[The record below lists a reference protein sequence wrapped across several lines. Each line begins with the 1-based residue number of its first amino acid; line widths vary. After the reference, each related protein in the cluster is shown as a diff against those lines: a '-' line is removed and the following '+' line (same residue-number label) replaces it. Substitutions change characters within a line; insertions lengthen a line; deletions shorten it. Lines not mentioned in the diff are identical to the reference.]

1 MGNIFRHPRRR
12 PRRPYRGRNG
22 SQNLLNP
29 RWSSLSGI
37 QHKYRPGE
45 HNESY
50 RERIEELEGLSVLA
64 SVPGLKLDRLPAL
77 RDRHEHSGTR
87 RQPKGPLGFN
97 RYTLER
103 FRDFIDAT
111 VLSSPSRTAI
121 GAFLL
126 VIIFFTLALLLPIS
140 SNDGQPAPF
149 HHAFFT
155 STSAVT
161 VTGLT
166 TVSTAEQWSTF
177 RQAMILMA
185 CQVGGLGTLTIT
197 SLLALAIGRKMG
209 LRTKLIAQEDLNI
222 SRLGE
227 VGGIV
232 KSVSYAS
239 FSIEA
244 IIALVLIP
252 RFLTLGEDPFQA
264 IWHSI
269 FYSVSAFN
277 NAGFTP
283 HSDGIVP
290 YGHDLF
296 LLVPICIAVFLGSL
310 GFPVFMAI
318 QRNPFRPRHW
328 SLTAKLTVVTTLFFF
343 VFGAFFWGLFEWNN
357 PATIGG
363 YSPGEKVLNAIFAS
377 VMMRSGGFNLV
388 DMSSIAPVST
398 LLTDMLMFIG
408 GGSGSTAG
416 GVKVT
421 TIAVIALSILAEAR
435 GDQKVVAFNRT
446 IPESSLRIAI
456 SVIVMGATV
465 VGVGS
470 AAILIIS
477 GADLKEV
484 IFEVIS
490 AFATCG
496 LSDGLSSNLPP
507 SGIYVLSVLMLIGRV
522 GTTTAATG
530 LALRSRRRLYK
541 FPEER
546 PTIG

>member
-1 MGNIFRHPRRR
+1 MGRIIRRTRRR
-12 PRRPYRGRNG
+12 HHHPHGQLNRR
-22 SQNLLNP
+22 
-29 RWSSLSGI
+29 WDSLSGI
-37 QHKYRPGE
+37 TSTPDKQAHRTR
-45 HNESY
+45 HD
-50 RERIEELEGLSVLA
+50 RLEAENLSILT
-64 SVPGLKLDRLPAL
+64 SVPGIKLDRIPAL
-77 RDRHEHSGTR
+77 RDHAPESPEAAHKRA
-87 RQPKGPLGFN
+87 PLAFN
-97 RYTLER
+97 VQTLER
-103 FRDFIDAT
+103 FRDFIDVT
-111 VLSSPSRTAI
+111 VLASPSRTAI
-121 GAFLL
+121 TAFFL
-126 VIIFFTLALLLPIS
+126 VIIFFTLTLLLPIS
-140 SNDGQPAPF
+140 SNNGQPAPF

-155 STSAVT
+155 ATSAVT

-166 TVSTAEQWSTF
+166 TVSTADQWSTF
-177 RQAMILMA
+177 GQAMILVA

-244 IIALVLIP
+244 IIAIVLIP

-269 FYSVSAFN
+269 FYAISAFN

-296 LLVPICIAVFLGSL
+296 ILGPICAAVFLGSL
-310 GFPVFMAI
+310 GFPVFIAI
-318 QRNPFRPRHW
+318 QRNPFHPSRWR
-328 SLTAKLTVVTTLFFF
+328 LTAKLTMVTTLFFF
-343 VFGAFFWGLFEWNN
+343 LFGTVFWALFEWNN
-357 PATIGG
+357 PATIGN
-363 YSPGEKVLNAIFAS
+363 YSSGDKILNAVFAS
-377 VMMRSGGFNLV
+377 IMMRSGGFNLV
-388 DMSSIAPVST
+388 DMNSITPVST

-446 IPESSLRIAI
+446 IPESSLRFAI

-465 VGVGS
+465 VGVGTAS
-470 AAILIIS
+470 ILIIS

-496 LSDGLSSNLPP
+496 LSNGLSASLPP
-507 SGIYVLSVLMLIGRV
+507 AGVYVLSVLMLIGRV

-530 LALRSRRRLYK
+530 LAMRSRRRLYK

>member
-1 MGNIFRHPRRR
+1 MGRIIRRTRRR
-12 PRRPYRGRNG
+12 HHHPQGQLNRR
-22 SQNLLNP
+22 
-29 RWSSLSGI
+29 WDTLSGTTSEP
-37 QHKYRPGE
+37 QKQQTRQ
-45 HNESY
+45 S
-50 RERIEELEGLSVLA
+50 RRDRLEAENLSILT
-64 SVPGLKLDRLPAL
+64 SVPGIKLDRMPAL
-77 RDRHEHSGTR
+77 RDHTHESPDAQHKR
-87 RQPKGPLGFN
+87 NLLELDRK
-97 RYTLER
+97 TLER
-103 FRDFIDAT
+103 FRDFIDSS
-111 VLSSPSRTAI
+111 VLASPSRTAI
-121 GAFLL
+121 SAFIL
-126 VIIFFTLALLLPIS
+126 VISFFTIMLSLPIS
-140 SNDGQPAPF
+140 SADGQRIAL
-149 HHAFFT
+149 HHAVFT

-166 TVSTAEQWSTF
+166 TVSTADQWSTF
-177 RQAMILMA
+177 GQAIILLA

-232 KSVSYAS
+232 KAVAYAS

-244 IIALVLIP
+244 FIAMLLTP
-252 RFLTLGEDPFQA
+252 RFLALGEAPHEALWHGVFYA
-264 IWHSI
+264 I
-269 FYSVSAFN
+269 SAFN

-296 LLVPICIAVFLGSL
+296 ILGPICAAVFLGSL
-310 GFPVFMAI
+310 GFPVFIAI
-318 QRNPFRPRHW
+318 QRSPLHPSRW
-328 SLTAKLTVVTTLFFF
+328 QLTAKLTVVTTLFFF
-343 VFGAFFWGLFEWNN
+343 GLGAFFWGLFEWNN
-357 PATIGG
+357 PATIGS
-363 YSPGEKVLNAIFAS
+363 YSPGDKILNAIFAS

-388 DMSSIAPVST
+388 DMDTITPVST

-456 SVIVMGATV
+456 SVLVMSATMVCIGAATLV
-465 VGVGS
+465 MIS
-470 AAILIIS
+470 A
-477 GADLKEV
+477 ADLKEV
-484 IFEVIS
+484 MFEVIS
-490 AFATCG
+490 AFGTCG
-496 LSDGLSSNLPP
+496 LSSGLSSSLPP
-507 SGIYVLSVLMLIGRV
+507 AGVYVLSVLMLIGRI

-530 LALRSRRRLYK
+530 LAMRSRRRLYK

>member
-1 MGNIFRHPRRR
+1 
-12 PRRPYRGRNG
+12 
-22 SQNLLNP
+22 
-29 RWSSLSGI
+29 
-37 QHKYRPGE
+37 
-45 HNESY
+45 
-50 RERIEELEGLSVLA
+50 
-64 SVPGLKLDRLPAL
+64 
-77 RDRHEHSGTR
+77 
-87 RQPKGPLGFN
+87 
-97 RYTLER
+97 
-103 FRDFIDAT
+103 
-111 VLSSPSRTAI
+111 
-121 GAFLL
+121 
-126 VIIFFTLALLLPIS
+126 
-140 SNDGQPAPF
+140 
-149 HHAFFT
+149 
-155 STSAVT
+155 
-161 VTGLT
+161 
-166 TVSTAEQWSTF
+166 
-177 RQAMILMA
+177 
-185 CQVGGLGTLTIT
+185 
-197 SLLALAIGRKMG
+197 MG

-310 GFPVFMAI
+310 GFPVFIAI

>member
-1 MGNIFRHPRRR
+1 MGRILRRTRRR
-12 PRRPYRGRNG
+12 HHHPQGQLNRR
-22 SQNLLNP
+22 
-29 RWSSLSGI
+29 WDTLSGTTSVP
-37 QHKYRPGE
+37 QKQQVHRTR
-45 HNESY
+45 HD
-50 RERIEELEGLSVLA
+50 RLEAENLSILT
-64 SVPGLKLDRLPAL
+64 SVPGIKLDRIPAL
-77 RDRHEHSGTR
+77 RDHAPESPEAAHKRA
-87 RQPKGPLGFN
+87 PLAFN
-97 RYTLER
+97 VQTLER
-103 FRDFIDAT
+103 FRDFIDVT
-111 VLSSPSRTAI
+111 VLASPSRTAI
-121 GAFLL
+121 TAFFL
-126 VIIFFTLALLLPIS
+126 VIIFFTLTLLLPIS
-140 SNDGQPAPF
+140 SNNGQPAPF

-155 STSAVT
+155 ATSAVT

-166 TVSTAEQWSTF
+166 TVSTADQWSTF
-177 RQAMILMA
+177 GQAMILVA

-244 IIALVLIP
+244 IIAIVLIP

-269 FYSVSAFN
+269 FYAISAFN

-296 LLVPICIAVFLGSL
+296 ILGPICAAVFLGSL
-310 GFPVFMAI
+310 GFPVFIAI
-318 QRNPFRPRHW
+318 QRNPFHPSRWR
-328 SLTAKLTVVTTLFFF
+328 LTAKLTMVTTLFFF
-343 VFGAFFWGLFEWNN
+343 LFGTVFWALFEWNN
-357 PATIGG
+357 PATIGN
-363 YSPGEKVLNAIFAS
+363 YSSGDKILNAVFAS
-377 VMMRSGGFNLV
+377 IMMRSGGFNLV
-388 DMSSIAPVST
+388 DMNSITPVST

-456 SVIVMGATV
+456 SVLVMSATMVCIGAATLV
-465 VGVGS
+465 M
-470 AAILIIS
+470 IS

-484 IFEVIS
+484 MFEVIS
-490 AFATCG
+490 AFGTCG
-496 LSDGLSSNLPP
+496 LSSGLSSSLPP
-507 SGIYVLSVLMLIGRV
+507 AGVYVLSALMLIGRI

-530 LALRSRRRLYK
+530 LAMRSRRRLYK

>member
-1 MGNIFRHPRRR
+1 MGRILRRTRRR
-12 PRRPYRGRNG
+12 HHHPHGQLNRR
-22 SQNLLNP
+22 
-29 RWSSLSGI
+29 WDSLSGI
-37 QHKYRPGE
+37 TSTPDKQAHRTR
-45 HNESY
+45 HD
-50 RERIEELEGLSVLA
+50 RLEAENLSILT
-64 SVPGLKLDRLPAL
+64 SVPGIKFDRIPAL
-77 RDRHEHSGTR
+77 RDHAPESPEAAHKRA
-87 RQPKGPLGFN
+87 PLAFN
-97 RYTLER
+97 VQTLER
-103 FRDFIDAT
+103 FRDFIDVT
-111 VLSSPSRTAI
+111 VLASPSRTAI
-121 GAFLL
+121 TAFFL
-126 VIIFFTLALLLPIS
+126 VIIFFTLTLLLPIS
-140 SNDGQPAPF
+140 SNNGQPAPF

-155 STSAVT
+155 ATSAVT

-166 TVSTAEQWSTF
+166 TVSTADQWSTF
-177 RQAMILMA
+177 GQAMILVA

-244 IIALVLIP
+244 IIAIVLIP

-269 FYSVSAFN
+269 FYAISAFN

-296 LLVPICIAVFLGSL
+296 ILGPICAAVFLGSL
-310 GFPVFMAI
+310 GFPVFIAI
-318 QRNPFRPRHW
+318 QRNPFHPSRWR
-328 SLTAKLTVVTTLFFF
+328 LTAKLTMVTTLFFF
-343 VFGAFFWGLFEWNN
+343 LFGTVFWALFEWNN
-357 PATIGG
+357 PATIGN
-363 YSPGEKVLNAIFAS
+363 YSSGDKILNAVFAS
-377 VMMRSGGFNLV
+377 IMMRSGGFNLV
-388 DMSSIAPVST
+388 DMNSITPVST

-456 SVIVMGATV
+456 SVLVMSATMVCIGAATLV
-465 VGVGS
+465 M
-470 AAILIIS
+470 IS

-484 IFEVIS
+484 MFEVIS
-490 AFATCG
+490 AFGTCG
-496 LSDGLSSNLPP
+496 LSSGLSSSLPP
-507 SGIYVLSVLMLIGRV
+507 AGVYVLSALMLIGRI

-530 LALRSRRRLYK
+530 LAMRSRRRLYK

>member
-1 MGNIFRHPRRR
+1 MGRILRRTRRR
-12 PRRPYRGRNG
+12 HHHPQGQLNRR
-22 SQNLLNP
+22 
-29 RWSSLSGI
+29 WDTLSGTTSVP
-37 QHKYRPGE
+37 QKQQVHR
-45 HNESY
+45 S
-50 RERIEELEGLSVLA
+50 RRDRLEAENLSILT
-64 SVPGLKLDRLPAL
+64 SVPGIDLDRLLAL
-77 RDRHEHSGTR
+77 RDHVSETSEVQRKR
-87 RQPKGPLGFN
+87 APMGFN
-97 RYTLER
+97 LQTLER
-103 FRDFIDAT
+103 FRDFIDVT
-111 VLSSPSRTAI
+111 VLASPSRTAI
-121 GAFLL
+121 TAFLL
-126 VIIFFTLALLLPIS
+126 VIIFFTLTLLLPIS

-177 RQAMILMA
+177 GQAMILVA

-227 VGGIV
+227 VGGII

-269 FYSVSAFN
+269 FYSISAFN

-310 GFPVFMAI
+310 GFPVFIAI
-318 QRNPFRPRHW
+318 QHHPFRPRHW
-328 SLTAKLTVVTTLFFF
+328 SLTAKLTTVTTLFFF
-343 VFGAFFWGLFEWNN
+343 AFGAFFWGLFEWNN
-357 PATIGG
+357 PATIGD
-363 YSPGEKVLNAIFAS
+363 YSAGDKVLNAIFAS

-388 DMSSIAPVST
+388 DMSSITPVST

-465 VGVGS
+465 VGVGTAS
-470 AAILIIS
+470 ILIIS

-496 LSDGLSSNLPP
+496 LSNGLSASLPP
-507 SGIYVLSVLMLIGRV
+507 AGVYVLSVLMLIGRV

-530 LALRSRRRLYK
+530 LAMRSRRRLYK

>member
-1 MGNIFRHPRRR
+1 MGRIIRRTRRR
-12 PRRPYRGRNG
+12 HHHPHGQLNRR
-22 SQNLLNP
+22 
-29 RWSSLSGI
+29 WDSLSGI
-37 QHKYRPGE
+37 TSTPDKQAHRTR
-45 HNESY
+45 HD
-50 RERIEELEGLSVLA
+50 RLEAENLSILT
-64 SVPGLKLDRLPAL
+64 SVPGIKLDRIPAL
-77 RDRHEHSGTR
+77 RDHAPESPEAAHKRA
-87 RQPKGPLGFN
+87 PLAFN
-97 RYTLER
+97 VQTLER
-103 FRDFIDAT
+103 FRDFIDVT
-111 VLSSPSRTAI
+111 VLASPSRTAI
-121 GAFLL
+121 TAFFL
-126 VIIFFTLALLLPIS
+126 VIIFFTLTLLLPIS
-140 SNDGQPAPF
+140 SNNGQPAPF

-155 STSAVT
+155 ATSAVT

-166 TVSTAEQWSTF
+166 TVSTADQWSTF
-177 RQAMILMA
+177 GQAMILVA

-244 IIALVLIP
+244 IIAIVLIP

-269 FYSVSAFN
+269 FYAISAFN

-296 LLVPICIAVFLGSL
+296 ILGPICAAVFLGSL
-310 GFPVFMAI
+310 GFPVFIAI
-318 QRNPFRPRHW
+318 QRNPFHPSRWR
-328 SLTAKLTVVTTLFFF
+328 LTAKLTMVTTLFFF
-343 VFGAFFWGLFEWNN
+343 LFGTVFWALFEWNN
-357 PATIGG
+357 PATIGN
-363 YSPGEKVLNAIFAS
+363 YSSGDKILNAVFAS
-377 VMMRSGGFNLV
+377 IMMRSGGFNLV
-388 DMSSIAPVST
+388 DMNSITPVST

-456 SVIVMGATV
+456 SVLVMSATMVCIGAATLV
-465 VGVGS
+465 M
-470 AAILIIS
+470 IS

-484 IFEVIS
+484 MFEVIS
-490 AFATCG
+490 AFGTCG
-496 LSDGLSSNLPP
+496 LSSGLSSSLPP
-507 SGIYVLSVLMLIGRV
+507 AGVYVLSGLMLIGRV

>member
-1 MGNIFRHPRRR
+1 MGRTRR
-12 PRRPYRGRNG
+12 PFRRHQPRTA
-22 SQNLLNP
+22 QHLNR
-29 RWSSLSGI
+29 RWSSLSGD
-37 QHKYRPGE
+37 QLSPHEKE
-45 HNESY
+45 HRSSY
-50 RERIEELEGLSVLA
+50 RERLEQLEGLSVL
-64 SVPGLKLDRLPAL
+64 STVPGIKLDRLPAL
-77 RDRHEHSGTR
+77 RDRHIAQGNER
-87 RQPKGPLGFN
+87 RPRQPIGFN
-97 RYTLER
+97 RQTFER
-103 FRDFIDAT
+103 LRDFIDAT
-111 VLSSPSRTAI
+111 VLASPSRTAI
-121 GAFLL
+121 TAFLL
-126 VIIFFTLALLLPIS
+126 VIIFFTLTLMLPIS
-140 SNDGQPAPF
+140 SNSGHVAPL
-149 HHAFFT
+149 HQALFT

-166 TVSTAEQWSTF
+166 TVSTAGQWSAF
-177 RQAMILMA
+177 GQAMILMG

-197 SLLALAIGRKMG
+197 SLLALVIGRKMG
-209 LRTKLIAQEDLNI
+209 LRTKIIAKEDLNI

-227 VGGIV
+227 VGGII
-232 KSVSYAS
+232 KSVAYTS
-239 FSIEA
+239 FSVEVLV
-244 IIALVLIP
+244 ALVLIP
-252 RFLTLGEDPFQA
+252 RFLILGEAPFQA
-264 IWHSI
+264 IWHGI
-269 FYSVSAFN
+269 FYSISAFN

-296 LLVPICIAVFLGSL
+296 LLVPICSAVFLGSL
-310 GFPVFMAI
+310 GFPIFIAI
-318 QRNPFRPRHW
+318 QRTPFSPKHW

-343 VFGAFFWGLFEWNN
+343 VFGAFFWAVFEWNN
-357 PATIGG
+357 TATIGS
-363 YSPGEKVLNAIFAS
+363 YSPGEKILNAIFAS
-377 VMMRSGGFNLV
+377 IMMRSGGFNLV
-388 DMSSIAPVST
+388 DMNSITPVST
-398 LLTDMLMFIG
+398 LLTDLLMFVG

-421 TIAVIALSILAEAR
+421 TVAVIALSILAEAR

-465 VGVGS
+465 VGVG
-470 AAILIIS
+470 AATLLIIS

-496 LSDGLSSNLPP
+496 LSNGLSASLPP

>member
-1 MGNIFRHPRRR
+1 
-12 PRRPYRGRNG
+12 
-22 SQNLLNP
+22 
-29 RWSSLSGI
+29 
-37 QHKYRPGE
+37 
-45 HNESY
+45 
-50 RERIEELEGLSVLA
+50 
-64 SVPGLKLDRLPAL
+64 
-77 RDRHEHSGTR
+77 
-87 RQPKGPLGFN
+87 
-97 RYTLER
+97 
-103 FRDFIDAT
+103 
-111 VLSSPSRTAI
+111 
-121 GAFLL
+121 
-126 VIIFFTLALLLPIS
+126 
-140 SNDGQPAPF
+140 
-149 HHAFFT
+149 
-155 STSAVT
+155 
-161 VTGLT
+161 
-166 TVSTAEQWSTF
+166 
-177 RQAMILMA
+177 MILVA

-227 VGGIV
+227 VGGII

-269 FYSVSAFN
+269 FYAISAFN

-310 GFPVFMAI
+310 GFPVFIAI
-318 QRNPFRPRHW
+318 QHHPFRPRHW
-328 SLTAKLTVVTTLFFF
+328 SLTAKLTTVTTLFFF
-343 VFGAFFWGLFEWNN
+343 AFGAFFWGLFEWNN
-357 PATIGG
+357 PATIGD
-363 YSPGEKVLNAIFAS
+363 YSAGDKVLNAIFAS

-388 DMSSIAPVST
+388 DMSSITPVST

-465 VGVGS
+465 VGVG
-470 AAILIIS
+470 AASILIIS

-496 LSDGLSSNLPP
+496 LSNGLSSSLPP
-507 SGIYVLSVLMLIGRV
+507 AGIYVLSGLMLIGRV

>member
-1 MGNIFRHPRRR
+1 MGRIIRRTRRR
-12 PRRPYRGRNG
+12 HHHPHGQLNRR
-22 SQNLLNP
+22 
-29 RWSSLSGI
+29 WDSLSGI
-37 QHKYRPGE
+37 TSTPDKQAHRTR
-45 HNESY
+45 HD
-50 RERIEELEGLSVLA
+50 RLEAENLSILT
-64 SVPGLKLDRLPAL
+64 SVPGIKLDRIPAL
-77 RDRHEHSGTR
+77 RDHAPESPEAAHKRA
-87 RQPKGPLGFN
+87 PLAFN
-97 RYTLER
+97 VQTLER
-103 FRDFIDAT
+103 FRDFIDVT
-111 VLSSPSRTAI
+111 VLASPSRTAI
-121 GAFLL
+121 TAFFL
-126 VIIFFTLALLLPIS
+126 VIIFFTLTLLLPIS
-140 SNDGQPAPF
+140 SNNGQPAPF

-155 STSAVT
+155 ATSAVT

-166 TVSTAEQWSTF
+166 TVSTADQWSTF
-177 RQAMILMA
+177 GQAMILVA

-244 IIALVLIP
+244 IIAIVLIP

-269 FYSVSAFN
+269 FYAISAFN

-296 LLVPICIAVFLGSL
+296 ILGPICAAVFLGSL
-310 GFPVFMAI
+310 GFPVFIAI
-318 QRNPFRPRHW
+318 QRNPFHPSRWR
-328 SLTAKLTVVTTLFFF
+328 LTAKLTMVTTLFFF
-343 VFGAFFWGLFEWNN
+343 LFGTVFWALFEWNN
-357 PATIGG
+357 PATIGN
-363 YSPGEKVLNAIFAS
+363 YSSGDKILNAVFAS
-377 VMMRSGGFNLV
+377 IMMRSGGFNLV
-388 DMSSIAPVST
+388 DMNSITPVST

-456 SVIVMGATV
+456 SVLVMSATMVCIGAATLV
-465 VGVGS
+465 M
-470 AAILIIS
+470 IS

-484 IFEVIS
+484 MFEVIS
-490 AFATCG
+490 AFGTCG
-496 LSDGLSSNLPP
+496 LSSGLSSSLPP
-507 SGIYVLSVLMLIGRV
+507 AGVYVLSALMLIGRI

-530 LALRSRRRLYK
+530 LAMRSRRRLYK

>member
-1 MGNIFRHPRRR
+1 MGRIIRRTRRR
-12 PRRPYRGRNG
+12 HHHPHGQLNRR
-22 SQNLLNP
+22 
-29 RWSSLSGI
+29 WDSLSGI
-37 QHKYRPGE
+37 TSTPDKQAHRTR
-45 HNESY
+45 HD
-50 RERIEELEGLSVLA
+50 RLEAENLSILT
-64 SVPGLKLDRLPAL
+64 SVPGIKLDRIPAL
-77 RDRHEHSGTR
+77 RDHAPESPEAAHKRA
-87 RQPKGPLGFN
+87 PLAFN
-97 RYTLER
+97 VQTLER
-103 FRDFIDAT
+103 FRDFIDVT
-111 VLSSPSRTAI
+111 VLASPSRTAI
-121 GAFLL
+121 TAFFL
-126 VIIFFTLALLLPIS
+126 VIIFFTLTLLLPIS
-140 SNDGQPAPF
+140 SNNGQPAPF

-155 STSAVT
+155 ATSAVT

-166 TVSTAEQWSTF
+166 TVSTADQWSTF
-177 RQAMILMA
+177 GQAMILVA

-244 IIALVLIP
+244 IIAIVLIP

-269 FYSVSAFN
+269 FYAISAFN

-296 LLVPICIAVFLGSL
+296 ILGPICAAVFLGSL
-310 GFPVFMAI
+310 GFPVFIAI
-318 QRNPFRPRHW
+318 QRNPFHPSRWR
-328 SLTAKLTVVTTLFFF
+328 LTAKLTMVTTLFFF
-343 VFGAFFWGLFEWNN
+343 LFGTVFWALFEWNN
-357 PATIGG
+357 PATIGN
-363 YSPGEKVLNAIFAS
+363 YSSGDKILNAVFAS
-377 VMMRSGGFNLV
+377 IMMRSGGFNLV
-388 DMSSIAPVST
+388 DMNSITPVST

-465 VGVGS
+465 VGVGTAS
-470 AAILIIS
+470 ILIIS

-496 LSDGLSSNLPP
+496 LSNGLSSSLPP
-507 SGIYVLSVLMLIGRV
+507 AVSTCS
-522 GTTTAATG
+522 AA
-530 LALRSRRRLYK
+530 
-541 FPEER
+541 
-546 PTIG
+546 

>member
-1 MGNIFRHPRRR
+1 MGHLFPHPRRHPRHH
-12 PRRPYRGRNG
+12 PRGRSG

-29 RWSSLSGI
+29 RWSSFSGV
-37 QHKYRPGE
+37 QHRPRTG
-45 HNESY
+45 SY
-50 RERIEELEGLSVLA
+50 RERVEELEGLSVLA
-64 SVPGLKLDRLPAL
+64 SIPGLKLDRLPAL
-77 RDRHEHSGTR
+77 RDHHEHSSTHHH
-87 RQPKGPLGFN
+87 QPKGPLGFN

-126 VIIFFTLALLLPIS
+126 VIIFFTLTLLLPIS

-166 TVSTAEQWSTF
+166 TVSTAQQWSTF
-177 RQAMILMA
+177 GQAMILAA

-252 RFLTLGEDPFQA
+252 RFLALGEGPFQA

-310 GFPVFMAI
+310 GFPVFIAI
-318 QRNPFRPRHW
+318 QRNPFRPQHW
-328 SLTAKLTVVTTLFFF
+328 SLTAKLTSVTTLFFF

-363 YSPGEKVLNAIFAS
+363 YSPGEKILNAVFAS
-377 VMMRSGGFNLV
+377 IMMRSGGFNLV
-388 DMSSIAPVST
+388 DMSSITPVST

-435 GDQKVVAFNRT
+435 GDSKVVAFNRA

-465 VGVGS
+465 VGIGS
-470 AAILIIS
+470 ALILIIS

-496 LSDGLSSNLPP
+496 LSDGLSASLPP
-507 SGIYVLSVLMLIGRV
+507 AGIYVLSVLMLIGRV

-530 LALRSRRRLYK
+530 LAMRSRRRLYK

>member
-1 MGNIFRHPRRR
+1 MP
-12 PRRPYRGRNG
+12 
-22 SQNLLNP
+22 
-29 RWSSLSGI
+29 GI
-37 QHKYRPGE
+37 
-45 HNESY
+45 
-50 RERIEELEGLSVLA
+50 
-64 SVPGLKLDRLPAL
+64 KLDRIPAL
-77 RDRHEHSGTR
+77 RDHAPESPEAAHKRA
-87 RQPKGPLGFN
+87 PLAFN
-97 RYTLER
+97 VQTLER
-103 FRDFIDAT
+103 FRDFIDVT
-111 VLSSPSRTAI
+111 VLASPSRTAI
-121 GAFLL
+121 TAFFL
-126 VIIFFTLALLLPIS
+126 VIIFFTLTLLLPIS
-140 SNDGQPAPF
+140 SNNGQPAPF

-155 STSAVT
+155 ATSAVT

-166 TVSTAEQWSTF
+166 TVSTADQWSTF
-177 RQAMILMA
+177 GQAMILVA

-244 IIALVLIP
+244 IIAIVLIP

-269 FYSVSAFN
+269 FYAISAFN

-296 LLVPICIAVFLGSL
+296 ILGPICAAVFLGSL
-310 GFPVFMAI
+310 GFPVFIAI
-318 QRNPFRPRHW
+318 QRNPFHPSRWR
-328 SLTAKLTVVTTLFFF
+328 LTAKLTMVTTLFFF
-343 VFGAFFWGLFEWNN
+343 LFGTVFWALFEWNN
-357 PATIGG
+357 PATIGN
-363 YSPGEKVLNAIFAS
+363 YSSGDKILNAVFAS
-377 VMMRSGGFNLV
+377 IMMRSGGFNLV
-388 DMSSIAPVST
+388 DMNSITPVST

-465 VGVGS
+465 VGVGTAS
-470 AAILIIS
+470 ILIIS

-496 LSDGLSSNLPP
+496 LSNGLSASLPP
-507 SGIYVLSVLMLIGRV
+507 AGVYVLSVLMLIGRV

-530 LALRSRRRLYK
+530 LAMRSRRRLYK

>member
-1 MGNIFRHPRRR
+1 MGRIIRRTRRR
-12 PRRPYRGRNG
+12 HHHPQGQLNRR
-22 SQNLLNP
+22 
-29 RWSSLSGI
+29 WDTLSGATSEP
-37 QHKYRPGE
+37 QKQQVR
-45 HNESY
+45 
-50 RERIEELEGLSVLA
+50 RRRRDRLEAENLSILT
-64 SVPGLKLDRLPAL
+64 SVPGIDLDRLPTL
-77 RDRHEHSGTR
+77 RDHEDSETQR
-87 RQPKGPLGFN
+87 KRTPLEFN
-97 RYTLER
+97 QKTLER
-103 FRDFIDAT
+103 FRDFIDSS
-111 VLSSPSRTAI
+111 VLASPSRTAI
-121 GAFLL
+121 GAFFL
-126 VIIFFTLALLLPIS
+126 VIIFFTIMLSLPIS
-140 SNDGQPAPF
+140 SADGQRVAL
-149 HHAFFT
+149 HHAVFT

-166 TVSTAEQWSTF
+166 TVSTADQWSTF
-177 RQAMILMA
+177 GQAMILLA

-232 KSVSYAS
+232 KAVAYAS

-244 IIALVLIP
+244 FIAMLLTP
-252 RFLTLGEDPFQA
+252 RFLALGEAPHEA
-264 IWHSI
+264 LWHGI

-310 GFPVFMAI
+310 GFPVFIAI
-318 QRNPFRPRHW
+318 QRNPFRPSHW
-328 SLTAKLTVVTTLFFF
+328 QLTAKLTIVTTLFFF
-343 VFGAFFWGLFEWNN
+343 GFGAFFWGAFEWNN
-357 PATIGG
+357 PATIGS
-363 YSPGEKVLNAIFAS
+363 YSPGDKILNAIFAS

-388 DMSSIAPVST
+388 DMDAITPVST
-398 LLTDMLMFIG
+398 LLTDTLMFIG

-465 VGVGS
+465 VAVG
-470 AAILIIS
+470 AASILIIS

-496 LSDGLSSNLPP
+496 LSNGLSASLPP
-507 SGIYVLSVLMLIGRV
+507 AGVYVLSVLMLIGRV

-530 LALRSRRRLYK
+530 LAMRSRRRLYK

>member
-1 MGNIFRHPRRR
+1 MGRILRRTRRR
-12 PRRPYRGRNG
+12 HHHPHGQLNRR
-22 SQNLLNP
+22 
-29 RWSSLSGI
+29 WDSLSGI
-37 QHKYRPGE
+37 TSTPDKQAHRTR
-45 HNESY
+45 HD
-50 RERIEELEGLSVLA
+50 RLEAENLSILT
-64 SVPGLKLDRLPAL
+64 SVPGIKLDRIPAL
-77 RDRHEHSGTR
+77 RDHAPESPEAAHKRA
-87 RQPKGPLGFN
+87 PLAFN
-97 RYTLER
+97 VQTLER
-103 FRDFIDAT
+103 FRDFIDVT
-111 VLSSPSRTAI
+111 VLASPSRTAI
-121 GAFLL
+121 TAFFL
-126 VIIFFTLALLLPIS
+126 VIIFFTLTLLLPIS
-140 SNDGQPAPF
+140 SNNGQPAPF

-155 STSAVT
+155 ATSAVT

-166 TVSTAEQWSTF
+166 TVSTADQWSTF
-177 RQAMILMA
+177 GQAMILVA

-244 IIALVLIP
+244 IIAIVLIP

-269 FYSVSAFN
+269 FYAISAFN

-296 LLVPICIAVFLGSL
+296 ILGPICAAVFLGSL
-310 GFPVFMAI
+310 GFPVFIAI
-318 QRNPFRPRHW
+318 QRNPFHPSRWR
-328 SLTAKLTVVTTLFFF
+328 LTAKLTMVTTLFFF
-343 VFGAFFWGLFEWNN
+343 LFGTVFWALFEWNN
-357 PATIGG
+357 PATIGN
-363 YSPGEKVLNAIFAS
+363 YSSGDKILNAVFAS
-377 VMMRSGGFNLV
+377 IMMRSGGFNLV
-388 DMSSIAPVST
+388 DMNSITPVST

-456 SVIVMGATV
+456 SVLVMSATMVCIGAATLV
-465 VGVGS
+465 M
-470 AAILIIS
+470 IS

-484 IFEVIS
+484 MFEVIS
-490 AFATCG
+490 AFGTCG
-496 LSDGLSSNLPP
+496 LSSGLSSSLPP
-507 SGIYVLSVLMLIGRV
+507 AGVYVLSALMLIGRI

-530 LALRSRRRLYK
+530 LAMRSRRRLYK

>member
-1 MGNIFRHPRRR
+1 MGRIIRRTRRR
-12 PRRPYRGRNG
+12 HHHPHGQLNRR
-22 SQNLLNP
+22 
-29 RWSSLSGI
+29 WDSLSGI
-37 QHKYRPGE
+37 TSTPDKQAHRTR
-45 HNESY
+45 HD
-50 RERIEELEGLSVLA
+50 RLEAENLSILT
-64 SVPGLKLDRLPAL
+64 SVPGIKLDRIPAL
-77 RDRHEHSGTR
+77 RDHAPESPEAAHKRA
-87 RQPKGPLGFN
+87 PLAFN
-97 RYTLER
+97 VQTLER
-103 FRDFIDAT
+103 FRDFIDVT
-111 VLSSPSRTAI
+111 VLASPSRTAI
-121 GAFLL
+121 TAFFL

-177 RQAMILMA
+177 GQAMILVA

-252 RFLTLGEDPFQA
+252 RFLTLGEGPFQA

-310 GFPVFMAI
+310 GFPVFIAI

-377 VMMRSGGFNLV
+377 IMMRSGGFNLV

-507 SGIYVLSVLMLIGRV
+507 AGIYVLSVLMLIGRV